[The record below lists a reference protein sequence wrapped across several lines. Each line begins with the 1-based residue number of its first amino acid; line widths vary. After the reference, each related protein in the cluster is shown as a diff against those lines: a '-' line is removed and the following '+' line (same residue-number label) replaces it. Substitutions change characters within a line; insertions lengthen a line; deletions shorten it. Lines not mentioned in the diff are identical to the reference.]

1 MPSLQKLFELSW
13 SELWVL
19 TQATVL
25 LFVVRLSLRFVTVTR
40 LQQMGD
46 VGELERTGLPPKR
59 IAHLVRVAADHGP
72 VRARCLEQSLVLRW
86 LLLRRGVD
94 ARIKFGARKHDDQ
107 MEAHAWVEVDGVAIN
122 EEHDFHRDFAPL
134 EGVAASN

>member
-1 MPSLQKLFELSW
+1 MRSLQKLFELSLP
-13 SELWVL
+13 EFWVL
-19 TQATVL
+19 AQATVL
-25 LFVVRLSLRFVTVTR
+25 LSAIRLSLKFVTVTR
-40 LQQMGD
+40 LHRIGRQRRVENQ
-46 VGELERTGLPPKR
+46 TLPTKR

-86 LLLRRGVD
+86 LLLRRGLD
-94 ARIKFGARKHDDQ
+94 ARIKFGARKLDDQ

-122 EEHDFHRDFAPL
+122 EEHDFHREFVPF